1 MIELVVPPLRGINVS
16 VGAIMRLH
24 FGVGWPWCEDSTD
37 DCKSENR
44 NIIIRSSVP
53 NPNIL
58 GKRMSASFGNCDQI
72 STRMIAAIAHVHCDW
87 PGFAL
92 SPALPLFSSSLNL
105 NIC

>member
-44 NIIIRSSVP
+44 NIIILTSAP
-53 NPNIL
+53 KYNIL
-58 GKRMSASFGNCDQI
+58 GIKMSAIN
-72 STRMIAAIAHVHCDW
+72 T
-87 PGFAL
+87 
-92 SPALPLFSSSLNL
+92 
-105 NIC
+105 